1 MFSSARR
8 REYESFDSTCRRKKG
23 PCARNEPGPSVQP
36 GTGLCGLVKLATLRI
51 AARSFADSDSPILP
65 LRVRVKDQLADL
77 VLRGRVHDRTKQR
90 ERSSLAVHRV
100 LARGER
106 DVSAA
111 AASALPNREPDE
123 LEPIKRAFG
132 EVRSLD
138 LLVQLFSGPISLKL
152 TMPSGPLLI

>member
-1 MFSSARR
+1 MQTGHARTR
-8 REYESFDSTCRRKKG
+8 RETT
-23 PCARNEPGPSVQP
+23 GPSF
-36 GTGLCGLVKLATLRI
+36 T
-51 AARSFADSDSPILP
+51 DSDGLLLVLP
-65 LRVRVKDQLADL
+65 EGIENYVADL
-77 VLRGRVHDRTKQR
+77 VLRRRVNDQPH
-90 ERSSLAVHRV
+90 ERNRATFTVDRV
-100 LARGER
+100 LSRGER

-111 AASALPNREPDE
+111 AASALPDREPDE